1 MVLVTSLKPLRLSLR
16 CEWWPSPGVLCFQS
30 TVKLE
35 VGEQS
40 SKPEASKS
48 EKNEL
53 QCDICRKSLKTKKSL
68 AQHMRLVHDVTP
80 TRVKRGG
87 NKKGERGDF
96 PCEECGNHFKTMN
109 GLKVHMGTIHKE
121 RRGRRGKGPFKCE
134 LCDSRFSQ
142 RANIRMHMIHIHR
155 IVPPAERNNT
165 LERKIT
171 GGSAP
176 KELST
181 KFMCSE
187 CGRCLTKWA
196 QLQDHLVL
204 VHGWSFEK
212 ANEVHPNE

>member
-1 MVLVTSLKPLRLSLR
+1 MRLSLR

-68 AQHMRLVHDVTP
+68 AQHMRLVHDITP

-87 NKKGERGDF
+87 NKKGVRGDF

-142 RANIRMHMIHIHR
+142 RANIRLHMIHIHR
-155 IVPPAERNNT
+155 IVPPAERAQAMPAGDFAKST
-165 LERKIT
+165 FGAEVVAHYTHYFRTEQAAYDMAVTDWERK
-171 GGSAP
+171 
-176 KELST
+176 
-181 KFMCSE
+181 
-187 CGRCLTKWA
+187 RY
-196 QLQDHLVL
+196 
-204 VHGWSFEK
+204 FERI
-212 ANEVHPNE
+212 